1 MSIEQARTCKKCQR
15 ENRREDKFCARC
27 GADLAAP
34 SRRPLLIAAGLTAA
48 LFIITPI
55 LLVSSI
61 DPTEADVAFGFPYIA
76 AFLLITFL
84 MAVYSVGTVI
94 VSVVVR
100 RRNRSTAR
108 GILFGVGAGQLLG
121 AASCTASFAVF

>member
-1 MSIEQARTCKKCQR
+1 MPVSEPARGQVLCSVRCR
-15 ENRREDKFCARC
+15 PRRRR
-27 GADLAAP
+27 AAAHY
-34 SRRPLLIAAGLTAA
+34 SSAAGLTAA

-61 DPTEADVAFGFPYIA
+61 DPAESDLAFGLPYIA

-84 MAVYSVGTVI
+84 MAVYTVGTVI
-94 VSVVVR
+94 VSAVVR

-108 GILFGVGAGQLLG
+108 GILVGVGAGLLLG